1 MISRKRSA
9 VVRALKTEGLTVDE
23 ISNKMHLKR
32 SSVRRYLRD
41 SKELKNPKIL
51 MLDIETSPVW
61 VRVWGLWRQRIPYQN
76 VIKDW
81 FMFCYAAQWLGSKEV
96 ISDCVTPEEALE
108 RDDSR
113 ICHPLW
119 ELMNDADIICGHNVD
134 RFDLRKIMAR
144 FIDNGFL
151 RPSPYRTIDTLT
163 QSRKHFAL
171 SAHNLD
177 YINSIF
183 SLRLKEDTDYQL
195 WIDCE
200 NGDEES
206 LAYMV
211 HYCESDVK
219 ALVDLYEKLR
229 PYMTSHPNVSL
240 YIDDDDP
247 RCPHCGSTKVVKD
260 GTYTTNVS
268 VFVAYRCLDCGATPR
283 GRKSIVSKEKREG
296 LLVST
301 VR

>member
-1 MISRKRSA
+1 M
-9 VVRALKTEGLTVDE
+9 
-23 ISNKMHLKR
+23 
-32 SSVRRYLRD
+32 
-41 SKELKNPKIL
+41 
-51 MLDIETSPVW
+51 
-61 VRVWGLWRQRIPYQN
+61 
-76 VIKDW
+76 
-81 FMFCYAAQWLGSKEV
+81 
-96 ISDCVTPEEALE
+96 DC
-108 RDDSR
+108 
-113 ICHPLW
+113 
-119 ELMNDADIICGHNVD
+119 
-134 RFDLRKIMAR
+134 
-144 FIDNGFL
+144 
-151 RPSPYRTIDTLT
+151 
-163 QSRKHFAL
+163 
-171 SAHNLD
+171 
-177 YINSIF
+177 
-183 SLRLKEDTDYQL
+183 
-195 WIDCE
+195 
-200 NGDEES
+200 DEES